1 MQVDLTKEQR
11 NKFISII
18 MRDSL
23 TFPGELNS
31 IRFYETF
38 MDFIED
44 NEIEMEE
51 VDLDKSE
58 KELFKHCL
66 DRGYIGTTKI
76 TTFLG
81 EDKEKFFKAI
91 KKTAPRV
98 FFQIVRYDKEMDNL
112 TVSEMVDRYQ
122 GTLPGGWIATYCTCG
137 TFFPVTGDINKDADD
152 ERYLPM
158 EISLEDIDTIDIMS
172 DCVLH
177 FNLVDGEIYECAI
190 LGAMRSTSM
199 LKILEK

>member
-1 MQVDLTKEQR
+1 MQVELTKEQR

-38 MDFIED
+38 IDFIDD

-76 TTFLG
+76 ATFLG

-98 FFQIVRYDKEMDNL
+98 FFQIVRYDEEMDNL
-112 TVSEMVDRYQ
+112 TVSEMVDKYQ
-122 GTLPGGWIATYCTCG
+122 GTLPSGWIASYCTCG
-137 TFFPVTGDINKDADD
+137 TFFPVTGDINKEADD
-152 ERYLPM
+152 ERYLPI

-172 DCVLH
+172 DSVLH

-190 LGAMRSTSM
+190 LGAIRSTSM
-199 LKILEK
+199 LEILEK